1 MNTLAMEDSAT
12 NAGPAT
18 QSLSERPKTAVR
30 PAIAAGCG
38 AALLMVVGFFG
49 GASLLNIAG
58 AVVATGA
65 ISPSGRPQS
74 VQHLD
79 GGIVLEIR
87 VRNGMSVTKDEL
99 LIRLDDTPLR
109 AAVEIHR
116 NRLHEGLARNARL
129 SAERD
134 RAGAIDWK
142 PAAQF
147 GDLEVPVALRAS
159 QERLFEIR
167 RAARS
172 GQSALSGEKVKQF
185 LNQKQGVQG
194 LLASKLQQA
203 ESIDLELAKLRR
215 LQKEGFIAETRLLG
229 LERERAALAGQVTE
243 HRAELGRLE
252 NGIEEARIAL
262 LQSDREFQES
272 VLSELRQVNAEVND
286 VAQQYRATLEQLQ
299 RVEIRAP
306 AAGVVHEL
314 AVVTVGG
321 VVPARATVMQLVPQ
335 DQEFIVDANLDPQF
349 VDQVVHGQSAI
360 VRFPAFSRDTTPELN
375 GTVRTVSPTSIVDER
390 TGVAFYRMEVQL
402 PPAEFARLSGRSIVP
417 GMPVEVFVQTGERS
431 LVSYLLKPLTDQ
443 FQRALREK

>member
-1 MNTLAMEDSAT
+1 MSAQSSGVLPAGMASDGDS
-12 NAGPAT
+12 PV
-18 QSLSERPKTAVR
+18 QR
-30 PAIAAGCG
+30 PAIALRGAILAGVI
-38 AALLMVVGFFG
+38 ASVLMLVGLFG
-49 GASLLNIAG
+49 GASIVHIAG
-58 AVVATGA
+58 AVVASGA
-65 ISPSGRPQS
+65 ISPKGRPQL

-79 GGIVLEIR
+79 GGIAREIR
-87 VRNGMSVTKDEL
+87 VRNGSMVGKGDL
-99 LIRLDDTPLR
+99 LIVLDDTQLR

-116 NRLHEGLARNARL
+116 NRLHEGLARHVRL

-134 RAGAIDWK
+134 RLAAIDWK
-142 PAAQF
+142 LAAEFADIEIPA
-147 GDLEVPVALRAS
+147 GLRAS
-159 QERLFEIR
+159 QQRLFDIR
-167 RAARS
+167 RAARN
-172 GQSALSGEKVKQF
+172 GQSALSAEKVKQ
-185 LNQKQGVQG
+185 LVNQSQGVQG
-194 LLASKLQQA
+194 LLVAKLQQV
-203 ESIDLELAKLRR
+203 ESLDNELAKLRR

-243 HRAELGRLE
+243 HKAELGRLD

-262 LQSDREFQES
+262 LQSEREFQEN

-286 VAQQYRATLEQLQ
+286 VAQQYRATREQLQ

-306 AAGVVHEL
+306 EAGVVHEL

-349 VDQVVHGQSAI
+349 VDQVTQGQSAV

-375 GTVRTVSPTSIVDER
+375 GSVRNVSPTSVVDER
-390 TGVAFYRMEVQL
+390 SGAAFYRVEVQIS
-402 PPAEFARLSGRSIVP
+402 PAEFARLSGRSVVP